1 MAKRNTSTFLP
12 KVYQSDK
19 NKKFLSATL
28 DQLMSSANL
37 SRINGYVGRQFSPSF
52 KKSDNYLT
60 STGKRTNYQLEPA
73 VVSDNENTV
82 VTFDDFLHFLENNGV
97 STADQNKL
105 FNQEF
110 YNWAG
115 FIDFDKIVN
124 FNSYYY
130 LENGPDVVNVSGG
143 NIPLQKTF
151 DVNYN
156 EENNNYN
163 VSGTTGDNPIIYIAR
178 TGTYT
183 FNTNQLDSQW
193 FIQTEPGL
201 SGFQTS
207 TKTKSSREIHGV
219 TNNGGTNGN
228 DGLSTYG
235 NITFTVPLA
244 TAQDGFDGYTVENID
259 LVSDV
264 PYKDVQGRSI
274 DSLVEKFGGIDGQR
288 NLLNKKVL
296 FLQDSNDA
304 TDNTNWTFT
313 ADYDIAPWDRLNFQQ
328 ENGTVATEDRLGI
341 FQIQEVGGIIVLAK
355 IDKLTY
361 DKKIF
366 VQEGNTYAGREFYR
380 NTDTTKATI
389 IPVKTANLDT
399 LYYQNANDPKAFGI
413 IKIVEQETETISAED
428 FLGKETYTSPNN
440 VQFTNGLKIQF
451 DSTIKEP
458 VYRNKTYYV
467 EGVGKKI
474 HLVDTQLPTPEM
486 TLEGKDYI
494 TIARG
499 SVDFN
504 AWSRSN
510 RWFHKDVITATAG
523 YNKVNTVIDE
533 NSRANRPIIEFN
545 SGIELFDHATKGI
558 EGVKLITTTE
568 KDILT
573 DINGS
578 SGYFVDGVQL
588 QAGDKIVTINDND
601 VQTRQTIWT
610 VGYVDLDADSV
621 PETIVLE
628 DSGISISVGDGVYAT
643 HGTNNKGASYYWAGS
658 KWEVSQ
664 RKTTKNQNPIFA
676 MFDGNGTN
684 FKDYTA
690 NNWTGNNLFTY
701 KQGTGS
707 KDSEIGIPLT
717 YRTFNNVGD
726 IVFENNYIT
735 SSFTHG
741 EPVKTQN
748 TSTGVVKVRDPYDS
762 TVSYSNGWEK
772 GTRNSRQLQ
781 EVIYTVSDA
790 TVKSYEIG
798 QSPLSSTDI
807 LRNIFVYVNN
817 KKTTNFTTGVT
828 QGKNVVTLNDT
839 LSVDDQIVVR
849 FTTSIPTTKGYYT
862 VPGNLERNANNEKF
876 ETITLGQLQ
885 NHIQALVDSHKMF
898 TGSLQ
903 GSNNLRDIG
912 TAKQTEGTILQHSSS
927 LITSMLLSQ
936 YNELNYIDSVRY
948 AGNEYEKFKSRF
960 VNAVETLDGL
970 DLTDPVDTVDK
981 IIENIN
987 SNKSSTMPFYSS
999 DMVPFGADNE
1009 TITITVTDNR
1019 TKTYEIAQVFND
1031 KVPSARAVLVYKND
1045 VQLYK
1050 DIDFSFDTT
1059 ASITF
1064 KETYNLAI
1072 GDVIK
1077 IVDYNNTNSNYIPT
1091 TPTKLGLY
1099 PKYKPCI
1106 ELDNTYDIEQTV
1118 ITGHDGSKTIAYGD
1132 SRDNVI
1138 LELEKRIY
1146 NNIKTDYDDNVF
1158 DIKKTLPGKFRTTD
1172 FNTAN
1177 VNSILEDEFLRWTT
1191 VHRIP
1196 YSENNTF
1203 DANKKF
1209 TWNYKNFIDKLDKT
1223 LLSGGWRSIYNFYY
1237 DTYRPHT
1244 HAWEMFGWS
1253 VKPSWWEER
1262 YGVAPYTS
1270 GNKVLWD
1277 DVQNGYRYTS
1287 TTEYTEVATYKRA
1300 NIYDYIPVNAYGELL
1315 PPIDSISVNS
1325 EDLSPSHN
1333 WIYGDEGPAE
1343 HAWKTSSSYPYAV
1356 QMLLSLLKPAEYQ
1369 SQLFNKS
1376 LIVRSKILDQLVHLN
1391 TNQRITTTD
1400 LNVPSATVRLEG
1412 TANFV
1417 ADYLRWQ
1424 NIDTTTSLY
1433 NVIQKST
1440 VQLAHKIE
1448 GYTDKKLIQVLAEQV
1463 SPSSTSS
1470 TVFVPDEDYSIHL
1483 HKTGPVLNIPY
1494 SGVIVQL
1501 TPSGYS
1507 VFGYDLTN
1515 PRFTIAT
1522 PIETGNFNVHDVS
1535 GETINQ
1541 YTEYTNVVKSIPYG
1555 HTFRTKQ
1562 EVATFLF
1569 SYERWL
1575 KAQGYDF
1582 DNRMEDFGTV
1592 KITANWLM
1600 SVKEFVHWTKQGWAD
1615 GTVISLSPTA
1625 NRIRCTT
1632 TKGVVDSLL
1641 NRQTSVNVLNQ
1652 NYEPLRPNTYKMMRA
1667 DNEFELYPNPDAGGI
1682 YFANTRIVE
1691 YEHVL
1696 VFKNKTKFND
1706 IIFEPALG
1714 SRQFRLKLVGY
1725 KTGNWD
1731 GSLTAQGFIYNDGV
1745 VPVWVANTD
1754 YVRGD
1759 IVKFKEQNYTA
1770 SSNHTSS
1777 DIFEYS
1783 KWTKTDSFK
1792 IGLLPNFD
1800 TLGKNFQS
1808 FYDIDAVNLE
1818 SETDKYGKGAIG
1830 YQARDYFSQIG
1841 LDDVSQVKFYQ
1852 GMLKQKGTKSAVDK
1866 LVRSKF
1872 DTISSDVQ
1880 FYEEWAIRTGSYGA
1894 NTINNRVELELDEA
1908 GFTDNP
1914 QILKTVKSVE
1924 EKTLGSKTEYTVEDF
1939 YKKPADIN
1947 YDFIPT
1953 QKSLQ
1958 FGHTS
1963 EQFHDKLLPNVG
1975 YPKLTDADATLFNSK
1990 DAQTLTPFLGDM
2002 KIGYTVWVANDGTN
2016 EWDILY
2022 LDNTKIIVTGNDG
2035 SVDGSTYT
2043 WTTSTPHN
2051 FMPGDIV
2058 AIRGYT
2064 NKRDGVY
2071 NIQQINSPTEF
2082 VTGGSKEVGKESGVA
2097 LVMKFT
2103 SIRFKTGTDTT
2114 TPRVG
2119 WNKGD
2124 KFYIDNDGTGNWK
2137 VLEKVNSYK
2146 STQSIALDPGTADT
2160 TFGDSVCAQR
2170 NNQYVVIGQASTNKI
2185 HVYTPQPLDLK
2196 PFMVI
2201 QSKVTDVAEF
2211 GKSVTTGQFNPRK
2224 VMGKYE
2230 DWYAPFEWVAVG
2242 APGTNSQKGLVTF
2255 FYKDPKSGSLTSQ
2268 VLHQPGELSTG
2279 DRFGEKVKMSANG
2292 KWCLVTAPGKKK
2304 VYIYAIQ
2311 NYDSYTQNLRGDGS
2325 TTAFVLQSDFENAGS
2340 SEQIYVRQGGTDLVA
2355 SRDYTWD
2362 NATQTITFT
2371 TAPGNNVDLVVRT
2384 MTTWRLVDTI
2394 TGTTDGFAS
2403 AVSIDSN
2410 GKIIA
2415 ISNPNES
2422 VVGEDSTTRMGA
2434 VNLYY
2439 RHYQNF
2445 VADGATK
2452 EFTLD
2457 TAGTGVFNHAD
2468 PVFVD
2473 SVKRIAIE
2481 DSTVFYTQSSST
2493 PKITFANKVPKG
2505 STVTIFTNQFRHLQ
2519 TIAPKFPQAEGN
2531 FGSTAIELN
2540 EDGDTLFVGV
2550 PEVSGAVDKSGIVEI
2565 HRRKDNQMYGRWIH
2579 ELDPSS
2585 YNLGEPFYVN
2595 GYKITTTG
2603 TTSGTLIDD
2612 INNANIPFVD
2622 AIESGGKVHI
2632 RSKTYKPVFVAPGT
2646 SGTLFNDLVSEYIGG
2661 SDDKATKIQ
2670 LTEYT
2675 TDGHKFG
2682 EALALSRDGETLIV
2696 GCPNGST
2703 FVKTTFDQDQTL
2715 LDGGATRLITEKYR
2729 TGSVH
2734 IYQQVGTGYIEGDSL
2749 YTSSLDSRDKFGSA
2763 VTIANGTIYVSS
2775 PFDDQDTS
2783 TVDTGR
2789 LIRFETTGQ
2798 IYNVSEQQQDLV
2810 DVDRINKV
2818 FLYNK
2823 STNEIIRYLDYI
2835 DPIKGKIPGEA
2846 EQNIDFKTQW
2856 DPAVYNVSTDDVN
2869 VNNSEAYWRPEAHL
2883 GQIWWDLSQLRYI
2896 QYEQGSADYRS
2907 TFWGSVFP
2915 GSNISIYQWVESDT
2929 PPSNSSFV
2937 TKHDDNAY
2945 VEISKV
2951 NPKTGKLETKYYFWA
2966 TNVREIHDS
2975 KTKSTGQIRSLI
2987 IDPVTNGLSYCQF
3000 TGKDTLSI
3008 VNCTDLLSDKNV
3020 VLSIDYDRKANDKL
3034 LHNEWQLVQ
3043 EGNPKGVLPQ
3053 DIYNKMKDSLVGA
3066 DDRGNLVPDISL
3078 SLGDRYG
3085 IDIRP
3090 RQTMFVNRYNALK
3103 EFVDYVNNVVKE
3115 KNVVKSIRFDNLNK
3129 EDPMPTKIDKLWD
3142 QKVANELELSYI
3154 NKNITQ
3160 AGWRV
3165 LVETDNNID
3174 GRWTIQT
3181 LQEDKTW
3188 KANRIQSYD
3197 TKKFW
3202 KYIDWYAPGY
3212 SKDTF
3217 INHRYEEFN
3226 SVYSNAID
3234 NNAIIKINNGGNW
3247 DLYCKKSTGYT
3258 LVGQKNG
3265 TIELK
3270 PELHDYSTYRF
3281 GFDMEGFDY
3290 ELLDTEPQIETRNII
3305 DAVRNDIFI
3314 NNLEVEMNKLIFA
3327 MMRFVLK
3334 EQPFVDWLFKTSFI
3348 TLNHNLRALDQFAV
3362 YQRDNQEFVNN
3373 YINEVKPYHTKV
3385 REYVLGY
3392 SKQETYDGDAT
3403 DFDKPAYYDEVT
3415 QTFRSPNYEQ
3425 GHDKATIETNNN
3437 YKMWRENHSYI
3448 VDSLRRSRFGI
3459 GYVTPPT
3466 ITIEEPKDK
3475 LGNVIEGGVRAT
3487 ATCTIV
3493 GGQVNTITMT
3503 NKGSGYVKAP
3513 TVTVSGGGFTA
3524 EAILHPV
3531 LKNETIRK
3539 IKETIKLDRVRFS
3552 SSVKQ
3557 WKQNTSYTVGDVIQF
3572 NNEAY
3577 VVNTAFT
3584 SGSTFDSTYMTVKLD
3599 NTFDNAMDRTMA
3611 YYKPYGNVE
3620 EEDYKEKLGIVFK
3633 GITYPGTKVQG
3644 PLFSE
3649 DPGFDKGLFDSR
3661 DFDNF
3666 EIDSDGRYIISSSA
3680 LDTKLQSKFEDSLL
3694 GTRPADITTGGGAFV
3709 DAYSSHA
3716 PEEFVPGRVF
3726 DTLNMNVFTAPS
3738 RDSDEDGALGMPII
3752 AYNYQGDGVETTYKY
3767 SDNKQFTQKVLVYSK
3782 TNGYLTNF
3790 TINQDSG
3797 QIIFATPPANGEIF
3811 NVTSFGVTG
3820 DKMIFD
3826 YKTGIGSTV
3835 NNVNIPIAFDQVDNR
3850 QMLIFVNNQIAG
3862 SVTASADGS
3871 QTKLTFAGNLVSGD
3885 NVQVYIFDVNSTAN
3899 RTFSIVTVDTFNVN
3913 DSTRTFTLS
3922 DGSNFDLSRTDK
3934 VIVELNDNRLRPPVF
3949 NYYISDG
3956 STTVYDITDDADV
3969 NHATLTKSDTK
3980 VFIDGVETTAYT
3992 ITQGSDSTIKAI
4004 NLNTAATSKAK
4015 IDIAVLTNAD
4025 YNFNSA
4031 TELVIT
4037 GGTFTGSDSL
4047 RVTTFNN
4054 HNLEKITTQTFK
4066 GSQQVSISTQIGYD
4080 DRAFDSLGFDSTTTT
4095 IINVAEYTGFRTPN
4109 SVNYLWVTL
4118 NGVRQIANLD
4128 YSIQGDKITFAKTIN
4143 ATDIIMITHFTE
4155 ETIKPAVG
4163 FKILQDILGNKKYYR
4178 LSRLDS
4184 TELAKAVTKK
4194 SRKIHLKDASVLPT
4208 PDPSQNLY
4216 GVVDVDGER
4225 IEYLAINVIDNT
4237 ISRLRR
4243 GTMGTSIKEHG
4254 VNTSVI
4260 DISERQEIPNP
4271 DAKTWYKLTDSAPS
4285 DGLGLQNAGTI
4296 QSNFLLEKPTFI
4308 KT

>member
-143 NIPLQKTF
+143 DIPLQKTF

-183 FNTNQLDSQW
+183 FNTNQLESQW

-219 TNNGGTNGN
+219 TNNGGTNGT

-235 NITFTVPLA
+235 GITFTVPLA
-244 TAQDGFDGYTVENID
+244 TAQDGFDGYNVENID
-259 LVSDV
+259 LISDV

-361 DKKIF
+361 DKKLF

-558 EGVKLITTTE
+558 EGVKLITTTD

-748 TSTGVVKVRDPYDS
+748 TSTGVVKVRNPYDS

-1132 SRDNVI
+1132 ARDNVI

-1625 NRIRCTT
+1625 NRIRCST

-2603 TTSGTLIDD
+2603 TTSGSLIDD

-3202 KYIDWYAPGY
+3202 KYIDWYATGY

-3620 EEDYKEKLGIVFK
+3620 EEDYKEKLGMVFK

-3738 RDSDEDGALGMPII
+3738 RDSDDDGALGMPII

-4128 YSIQGDKITFAKTIN
+4128 YSIQGDKITFASTIN

>member
-37 SRINGYVGRQFSPSF
+37 SRINGYVGRKFSPSF
-52 KKSDNYLT
+52 KNNDNYLT

-82 VTFDDFLHFLENNGV
+82 VTYDDFLHFLENNGV

-130 LENGPDVVNVSGG
+130 LENGPDTVSISGG
-143 NIPLQKTF
+143 DIPLQKSF
-151 DVNYN
+151 EVNYN
-156 EENNNYN
+156 KEDNNYT
-163 VSGTTGDNPIIYIAR
+163 VTGSKGTNPIIYLAR

-201 SGFQTS
+201 SGKQTS
-207 TKTKSSREIHGV
+207 TQTKSSREIFGV
-219 TNNGGTNGN
+219 TNNGGTT
-228 DGLSTYG
+228 SSSRPTSYG
-235 NITFTVPLA
+235 NITFTVPEA
-244 TAQDGFDGYTVENID
+244 TAQDAFDGYTVENID

-264 PYKDVQGRSI
+264 AYKNVQGRSI
-274 DSLVEKFGGIDGQR
+274 ASLIEQYGGIDGQR
-288 NLLNKKVL
+288 NLLNKKIL
-296 FLQDSNDA
+296 FLQDDNVN
-304 TDNTNWTFT
+304 TDNSNWTFT
-313 ADYDIAPWDRLNFQQ
+313 ADYDVAPWDRLNFQQ

-341 FQIQEVGGIIVLAK
+341 YQIQVVDGIIVLAR
-355 IDKLTY
+355 ISKLTY
-361 DKKIF
+361 DKKLF

-389 IPVKTANLDT
+389 VPVKTANLDT
-399 LYYQNANDPKAFGI
+399 LYYQNSADPQAFGV
-413 IKIVEQETETISAED
+413 IKLVEQNTETISAND
-428 FLGKETYTSPNN
+428 FLKKETYTSPNN
-440 VQFTNGLKIQF
+440 VEFTNGLKVQF
-451 DSTIKEP
+451 DSTIKETE
-458 VYRNKTYYV
+458 YRNKTYYV

-474 HLVDTQLPTPEM
+474 HLVDTSLPTPEM

-533 NSRANRPIIEFN
+533 NLRANRPIIEFN

-573 DINGS
+573 DVNGS
-578 SGYFVDGVQL
+578 EGYFIDGVKL
-588 QAGDKIVTINDND
+588 VAGDKIVTINDND
-601 VQTRQTIWT
+601 IQTNKTIWT
-610 VGYVDLDADSV
+610 VGYVDLDNDSV

-628 DSGISISVGDGVYAT
+628 DSGTTISVGDGVYAT
-643 HGTNNKGASYYWAGS
+643 HGVNNKGSSYYWTGS
-658 KWEVSQ
+658 KWDVSQ
-664 RKTTKNQNPIFA
+664 RKTKKNQQPIFA
-676 MFDGNGTN
+676 LFDGNGTN

-690 NNWTGNNLFTY
+690 NNWTGNTLFTY
-701 KQGTGS
+701 KEGTGS
-707 KDSEIGIPLT
+707 KDKEIGIPLT

-741 EPVKTQN
+741 EPVKLQN
-748 TSTGVVKVRDPYDS
+748 TSTGVVKLRDPCDS
-762 TVSYSNGWEK
+762 SVSYSNGWEK
-772 GTRNSRQLQ
+772 GIRSSRQLQ
-781 EVIYTVSDA
+781 EIIYTVSDA
-790 TVKSYEIG
+790 SVTSYEIG
-798 QSPLSSTDI
+798 QLPTDSNDI
-807 LRNIFVYVNN
+807 LRNIFVYINN
-817 KKTTNFTTGVT
+817 KKTTNFTTSTIEGKKSVT
-828 QGKNVVTLNDT
+828 VNDT
-839 LSVDDQIVVR
+839 LAVNDQIVIK
-849 FTTSIPTTKGYYT
+849 FTASEPTTKGYYT

-885 NHIQALVDSHKMF
+885 NHIQALVDSHKNF

-903 GSNNLRDIG
+903 GSNNLRDLG

-936 YNELNYIDSVRY
+936 YNELNYIDAVRY
-948 AGNEYEKFKSRF
+948 AGNEYEKFKSKF

-970 DLTDPVDTVDK
+970 DLTDAVDTVDK
-981 IIENIN
+981 IIEYIN
-987 SNKSSTMPFYSS
+987 GNKSSTMPFYSS
-999 DMVPFGADNE
+999 DMVPHGADNE
-1009 TITITVTDNR
+1009 TITITVTDDR
-1019 TKTYEIAQVFND
+1019 VKTYEIESVFND
-1031 KVPSARAVLVYKND
+1031 NVPSSRAVLVYKNN

-1050 DIDFSFDTT
+1050 GIDFSFDTT

-1064 KETYNLAI
+1064 KDTYTLAI

-1077 IVDYNNTNSNYIPT
+1077 IVDYNNTNSNYVPT

-1099 PKYKPCI
+1099 PKYKPEI
-1106 ELDNTYDIEQTV
+1106 ATDNTYDTAQTV
-1118 ITGHDGSKTIAYGD
+1118 IIGHDGSKTIAYGD

-1146 NNIKTDYDDNVF
+1146 NNIKTEYDDNVF
-1158 DIKKTLPGKFRTTD
+1158 DIKKTMPGKFRTTD
-1172 FNTAN
+1172 FDLTT
-1177 VNSILEDEFLRWTT
+1177 VNKILEDEFLRWTT

-1209 TWNYKNFIDKLDKT
+1209 TWNYKNFIDKHDKAM
-1223 LLSGGWRSIYNFYY
+1223 LSGGWRSIYNFYY

-1277 DVQNGYRYTS
+1277 DIKNGHRYTS
-1287 TTEYTEVATYKRA
+1287 TTEYTEVELYKRDK
-1300 NIYDYIPVNAYGELL
+1300 IYTYIPVNEYGELL

-1333 WIYGDEGPAE
+1333 WVYGDEGPAE
-1343 HAWKTSSSYPYAV
+1343 HAWKSSSSYPYAV

-1376 LIVRSKILDQLVHLN
+1376 LIVRSKILNQLVHLN

-1400 LNVPSATVRLEG
+1400 LNVPSDTVRLEG

-1424 NIDTTTSLY
+1424 NIDTTTSLSD
-1433 NVIQKST
+1433 VIKKSS
-1440 VQLAHKIE
+1440 VQLAHKVE

-1501 TPSGYS
+1501 TASGYS

-1522 PIETGNFNVHDVS
+1522 PIETGNFKVHDVS

-1541 YTEYTNVVKSIPYG
+1541 YDEYTNVVKSIPYG

-1562 EVATFLF
+1562 EVANFLF

-1575 KAQGYDF
+1575 TAQGYDF

-1600 SVKEFVHWTKQGWAD
+1600 SVKEFVHWSKQGWAE

-1641 NRQTSVNVLNQ
+1641 NRQSSVNVLNQ
-1652 NYEPLRPNTYKMMRA
+1652 NYEPLRPNTYKMLRG
-1667 DNEFELYPNPDAGGI
+1667 DNEFELYPNPDVGGI

-1725 KTGNWD
+1725 KTGDWD

-1745 VPVWVANTD
+1745 VPEWVANTD

-1777 DIFEYS
+1777 DVFEYD

-1792 IGLLPNFD
+1792 VGLLPNFD
-1800 TLGKNFQS
+1800 TLGKNFMS

-1830 YQARDYFSQIG
+1830 YQAREYFSQIG

-1894 NTINNRVELELDEA
+1894 NTVNNRVELELDEG

-1914 QILKTVKSVE
+1914 QIIETVKS
-1924 EKTLGSKTEYTVEDF
+1924 EKPAGSKTHYTLDDF

-1947 YDFIPT
+1947 YDFIPVR
-1953 QKSLQ
+1953 KSLE

-1963 EQFHDKLLPNVG
+1963 EQFYDKLLPNAG
-1975 YPKLTDADATLFNSK
+1975 YPKLTDADATLWNIN
-1990 DAQTLTPFLGDM
+1990 DAQTLTPFLSDM
-2002 KIGYTVWVANDGTN
+2002 KIGYTVWLANNGTN
-2016 EWDILY
+2016 DWDILY
-2022 LDNTKIIVTGNDG
+2022 LDNTKIIVTDNDG
-2035 SVDGSTYT
+2035 SVDGSTYK

-2051 FMPGDIV
+2051 FVAGDIV

-2064 NKRDGVY
+2064 TKRDGVY
-2071 NIQQINSPTEF
+2071 RITQINSPTEF
-2082 VTGGSKEVGKESGVA
+2082 TTGGSKEVGKESGTA
-2097 LVMKFT
+2097 LVMKFQ
-2103 SIRFKTGTDTT
+2103 SIRFSTGTQTV
-2114 TPRVG
+2114 TPKVG
-2119 WNKGD
+2119 WNIGD
-2124 KFYIDNDGTGNWK
+2124 KFYIDDDGFGKWK
-2137 VLEKVNSYK
+2137 VLQKSNTYK
-2146 STQSIALDPGTADT
+2146 STQSVALDPGTADAK
-2160 TFGDSVCAQR
+2160 FGDSVCAQR
-2170 NNQYVVIGQASTNKI
+2170 NNQYVVIGQASQNKI
-2185 HVYTPQPLDLK
+2185 HVYTPQPIDLK

-2201 QSKVTDVAEF
+2201 QSKVVDVGEF
-2211 GKSVTTGQFNPRK
+2211 GKSVATGQFLKLDKTN
-2224 VMGKYE
+2224 KYD
-2230 DWYAPFEWVAVG
+2230 DWPNRYEWVVVG
-2242 APGTNSQKGLVTF
+2242 APGTNSQTGMVTF

-2268 VLHQPGELSTG
+2268 CLHQPGDLSTS

-2304 VYIYAIQ
+2304 VYVYALNEKGEI
-2311 NYDSYTQNLRGDGS
+2311 NTQSLQGDGS
-2325 TTAFVLQSDFENAGS
+2325 TTAFVLNSEFDSAGS
-2340 SEQIYVRQGGTDLVA
+2340 VEQVYVRQAGTDLIA
-2355 SRDYTWD
+2355 ERDYSWD
-2362 NATQTITFT
+2362 HATRTITFT
-2371 TAPGNNVDLVVRT
+2371 SAPGNNVDLVVRT
-2384 MTTWRLVDTI
+2384 MDSWRYVDSI
-2394 TGTTDGFAS
+2394 TGTTDGFGS
-2403 AVSIDSN
+2403 AVAIDSQ
-2410 GKIIA
+2410 GRLIA
-2415 ISNPNES
+2415 ISSPNES

-2445 VADGATK
+2445 TADGTTK
-2452 EFTLD
+2452 EFELD
-2457 TAGTGVFNHAD
+2457 SGGAIKHTT
-2468 PVFVD
+2468 PVFVN
-2473 SVKRIAIE
+2473 STKRSSIE
-2481 DSTVFYTQSSST
+2481 NSTVFFTKDDT
-2493 PKITFANKVPKG
+2493 DPKITFTDKVAKN
-2505 STVTIFTNQFRHLQ
+2505 STVTIFSNQFRHLQ

-2531 FGSTAIELN
+2531 FGSTAIELDEN
-2540 EDGDTLFVGV
+2540 GETLFVGV
-2550 PEVSGAVDKSGIVEI
+2550 PEVDGVVDQSGIVEI
-2565 HRRKDNQMYGRWIH
+2565 HRRKDDKTYGRWIH
-2579 ELDPSS
+2579 ELDPSNYS
-2585 YNLGEPFYVN
+2585 ASETLYIN
-2595 GYKITTTG
+2595 GYKV
-2603 TTSGTLIDD
+2603 TTSGTTASSLVTD
-2612 INNANIPFVD
+2612 INNASIPFVD
-2622 AIESGGKVHI
+2622 AVENNSKVQV
-2632 RSKTYKPVFVAPGT
+2632 RSRTNKPCFVAPGFT
-2646 SGTLFNDLVSEYIGG
+2646 GTLFSDLTSEYLG
-2661 SDDKATKIQ
+2661 SNNNKATKIQ
-2670 LTEYT
+2670 LTDYT

-2682 EALALSRDGETLIV
+2682 ESLALSRDGETLIV

-2703 FVKTTFDQDQTL
+2703 YVRTSFDQDKTL

-2734 IYQQVGTGYIEGDSL
+2734 IYQKVGTGFIEGDSL

-2763 VTIANGTIYVSS
+2763 VTIASDVIYVSS
-2775 PFDDQDTS
+2775 PYDDQDTS
-2783 TVDTGR
+2783 TLDTGR
-2789 LIRFETTGQ
+2789 LIRFQANGK
-2798 IYNVSEQQQDLV
+2798 IYSVDEQEGDMV
-2810 DVDRINKV
+2810 DVERINKV

-2823 STNEIIRYLDYI
+2823 STNKIVRYLDYI
-2835 DPIKGKIPGEA
+2835 DPIKGKISGEA

-2856 DPAVYNVSTDDVN
+2856 DPAIYNVSTDDVN
-2869 VNNSEAYWRPEAHL
+2869 VNNSENYWRPESHV

-2915 GSNISIYQWVESDT
+2915 GSNVTIFQWIESDVV
-2929 PPSNSSFV
+2929 PSASDYS
-2937 TKHDDNAY
+2937 TKHGDNAY

-2951 NPKTGKLETKYYFWA
+2951 NDKTGKLETKYYFWA
-2966 TNVREIHDS
+2966 TGVLETLGT
-2975 KTKSTGQIRSLI
+2975 KTKNTAQVRSLI
-2987 IDPVTNGLSYCQF
+2987 IDPITNNISYCQF
-3000 TGKDTLSI
+3000 IGKDKLSL
-3008 VNCTDLLSDKNV
+3008 VNCGNLLSDTNV

-3043 EGNPKGVLPQ
+3043 EDNPKSKLPT
-3053 DIYNKMKDSLVGA
+3053 DIFEKMKDSLVGA
-3066 DDRGNLVPDISL
+3066 DSRGNLVPDIRL

-3103 EFVDYVNNVVKE
+3103 EFVNYTNSVVK
-3115 KNVVKSIRFDNLNK
+3115 KYNVADTINFDNLNK
-3129 EDPMPTKIDKLWD
+3129 EDPAPTKIERLWD

-3188 KANRIQSYD
+3188 RATRIQSYD

-3202 KYIDWYAPGY
+3202 QYIDWYATGY

-3226 SVYSNAID
+3226 SVYSNTIE

-3290 ELLDTEPQIETRNII
+3290 ELLDTEPQVETRNII
-3305 DAVRNDIFI
+3305 EAVKNDIFTE
-3314 NNLEVEMNKLIFA
+3314 NLEIELNKLIFS
-3327 MMRFVLK
+3327 MLRFVLK

-3348 TLNHNLRALDQFAV
+3348 SLKHNLRALDQFAV

-3373 YINEVKPYHTKV
+3373 YINEVKPYHTKI

-3392 SKQETYDGDAT
+3392 NKQETYDGDAT
-3403 DFDKPAYYDEVT
+3403 DFDVPAYYDEVT

-3425 GHDKATIETNNN
+3425 GHDSATIENNNN
-3437 YKMWRENHSYI
+3437 YKMWRENHSYT

-3459 GYVTPPT
+3459 GYVTAPT

-3487 ATCTIV
+3487 ATCTISN
-3493 GGQVNTITMT
+3493 GQITTITMT
-3503 NKGSGYVKAP
+3503 NKGSGYIKAP
-3513 TVTVSGGGFTA
+3513 TVTVSGGNPTA
-3524 EAILHPV
+3524 PGILHPV

-3539 IKETIKLDRVRFS
+3539 IKETIKLDRIRFS
-3552 SSVKQ
+3552 SDIKQ
-3557 WKQNTSYTVGDVIQF
+3557 WKKNTSYSVGDTIQY

-3577 VVNTAFT
+3577 TVGTAFT
-3584 SGSTFDSTYMTVKLD
+3584 SSNTFDSTYMTVKLD

-3611 YYKPYGNVE
+3611 YYKPYGNVDE
-3620 EEDYKEKLGIVFK
+3620 ADYKEKLGMVFK

-3649 DPGFDKGLFDSR
+3649 DPGFDKGAFDSR

-3666 EIDSDGRYIISSSA
+3666 EVDSDGRYIISSSA

-3726 DTLNMNVFTAPS
+3726 DTLNMNIFTAPS

-3767 SDNKQFTQKVLVYSK
+3767 SDNKQFTQKILVYSK

-3826 YKTGIGSTV
+3826 YQTGIGSTT
-3835 NNVNIPIAFDQVDNR
+3835 NEINVPITYSQIDGKQI
-3850 QMLIFVNNQIAG
+3850 LIFVNNFIAG
-3862 SVTASADGS
+3862 SVTTSANGN

-3885 NVQVYIFDVNSTAN
+3885 TVQVYVFDVASTAN
-3899 RTFSIVTVDTFNVN
+3899 RTFSIVTVDTFTVN

-3922 DGSNFDLSRTDK
+3922 DGSDFDLSRTDK

-3949 NYYISDG
+3949 TYYTSDG

-3980 VFIDGVETTAYT
+3980 VFVDGVETTAYT
-3992 ITQGSDSTIKAI
+3992 ITQGSDSTTKAVS
-4004 NLNTAATSKAK
+4004 LDSAATSKAK
-4015 IDIAVLTNAD
+4015 IDIAVLQNAD
-4025 YNFNSA
+4025 YSFNSA
-4031 TELVIT
+4031 TEITIT

-4047 RVTTFNN
+4047 RITTFNN
-4054 HNLEKITTQTFK
+4054 HNLEQITTQTFK
-4066 GSQQVSISTQIGYD
+4066 GSQQISITTQIGYD
-4080 DRAFDSLGFDSTTTT
+4080 DRAFDSLGFDSTTTS
-4095 IINVAEYTGFRTPN
+4095 IINVAEYEGFRTPN

-4118 NGVRQIANLD
+4118 NGIRQIANLD
-4128 YSIQGDKITFAKTIN
+4128 YSIQNDKITFASTIN
-4143 ATDIIMITHFTE
+4143 STDIIMITHFTE

-4163 FKILQDILGNKKYYR
+4163 FKILHDILGNKKYYR

-4184 TELAKAVTKK
+4184 TELSKAVTKK

-4216 GVVDVDGER
+4216 GVIDIDGER
-4225 IEYLAINVIDNT
+4225 IEYLSINVIENT

-4243 GTMGTSIKEHG
+4243 GTMGTSIKEHE

-4271 DAKTWYKLTDSAPS
+4271 DAKTWYKLTDSTPS

>member
-143 NIPLQKTF
+143 DIPLQKTF

-219 TNNGGTNGN
+219 TNNGGTNGT

-235 NITFTVPLA
+235 GITFTVPLA
-244 TAQDGFDGYTVENID
+244 TAQDGFDGYNVENID
-259 LVSDV
+259 LISDV

-361 DKKIF
+361 DKKLF

-558 EGVKLITTTE
+558 EGVKLITTTD

-1132 SRDNVI
+1132 ARDNVI

-1625 NRIRCTT
+1625 NRIRCST

-2835 DPIKGKIPGEA
+2835 DPIKGKVPGEA

-3202 KYIDWYAPGY
+3202 KYIDWYATGY

-3620 EEDYKEKLGIVFK
+3620 EEDYKEKLGMVFK

-3738 RDSDEDGALGMPII
+3738 RDSDDDGALGMPII

-4128 YSIQGDKITFAKTIN
+4128 YSIQGDKITFASTIN

>member
-143 NIPLQKTF
+143 DIPLQKTF

-183 FNTNQLDSQW
+183 FNTNQLESQW

-219 TNNGGTNGN
+219 TNNGGTNGT

-235 NITFTVPLA
+235 GITFTVPLA
-244 TAQDGFDGYTVENID
+244 TAQDGFDGYNVENID
-259 LVSDV
+259 LISDV

-361 DKKIF
+361 DKKLF

-558 EGVKLITTTE
+558 EGVKLITTTD

-748 TSTGVVKVRDPYDS
+748 TSTGVVKVRNPYDS

-1132 SRDNVI
+1132 ARDNVI

-1625 NRIRCTT
+1625 NRIRCST

-3202 KYIDWYAPGY
+3202 KYIDWYATGY

-3620 EEDYKEKLGIVFK
+3620 EEDYKEKLGMVFK

-3738 RDSDEDGALGMPII
+3738 RDSDDDGALGMPII

-4128 YSIQGDKITFAKTIN
+4128 YSIQGDKITFASTIN